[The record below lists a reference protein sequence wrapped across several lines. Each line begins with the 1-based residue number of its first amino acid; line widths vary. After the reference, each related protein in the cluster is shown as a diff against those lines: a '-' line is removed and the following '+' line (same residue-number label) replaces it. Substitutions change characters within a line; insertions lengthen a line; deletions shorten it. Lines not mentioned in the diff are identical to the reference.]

1 MQISKTAVAAAM
13 VAAAWTGAAAA
24 EGRDVTIVLNEEVDV
39 MEPCMVGRQNI
50 SRIISQNITERLTEY
65 NYRDGGIM
73 PRLATSWEQVDED
86 TWRFHLRDGV
96 KFHDGGDFTAED
108 VIFSIQRNQNPNLP
122 CEVGAK
128 FFGGIDF
135 SFETPDPHTLEITT
149 SPPSPILP
157 LLMAV
162 MPVESRAAT
171 PENEF
176 TRAPVGTGP
185 YVFDSWD
192 VGKSIKLARNPDY
205 WGEQPIVES
214 ASYVFRAD
222 SAVAAAMVQAGEAD
236 IVPSIAIQ
244 DATDPETDF
253 SYPNSETTR
262 IRINTLE
269 PPLDDRRVREALNL
283 AIDREA
289 MIGTLFSEDV
299 QIATQ
304 LVVPT
309 TMGYNK
315 DIEPFPYDPD
325 RARALLAEAKAD
337 GVPVDMPIHMIGRVN
352 QFANA
357 TEAMEAIAA
366 MLREVGF
373 NIDLQMNDVSVWN
386 TYFVKPFPDDD
397 GPSLTQ
403 AQHDNAMGD
412 PVFTAYV
419 KYHSDG
425 AHSMV
430 SDPELDTAIE
440 KATAA
445 TGAEREAL
453 WQKVFARANDEII
466 ADIMLFHMVG
476 YTRVSPRLAF
486 TPTIA
491 TNLELQLSQIGFND

>member
-1 MQISKTAVAAAM
+1 MQINRI
-13 VAAAWTGAAAA
+13 WAAAA
-24 EGRDVTIVLNEEVDV
+24 LAAATGGACLAQDRDVTVVLSEEVDV

-65 NYRDGGIM
+65 DYRNGGLL
-73 PRLATSWEQVDED
+73 PRLATSWEQLDED

-96 KFHDGGDFTAED
+96 AFHDGGAFTADD
-108 VIFSIQRNQNPNLP
+108 VIFSIERNKNPDLP

-135 SFETPDPHTLEITT
+135 SFETPDPLTLDITT

-162 MPVESRAAT
+162 MPVQSKAAT
-171 PENEF
+171 PAGEF

-192 VGKSIKLARNPDY
+192 VGREITLARNPDY
-205 WGEQPIVES
+205 WGETPEVE
-214 ASYVFRAD
+214 AAHYVFRAD
-222 SAVAAAMVQAGEAD
+222 SAVAAAMVASGEAD

-244 DATDPETDF
+244 DATDPATDF

-262 IRINTLE
+262 LRINTLE

-289 MIGTLFSEDV
+289 MVGTLFSEDV

-315 DIEPFPYDPD
+315 DIKPFPYDPD

-337 GVPVDMPIHMIGRVN
+337 GVPVDAPITLIGRVN

-357 TEAMEAIAA
+357 TEAMEAISA

-373 NIDLQMNDVSVWN
+373 TINLQMQDVSVWN
-386 TYFVKPFPDDD
+386 TYFVRPFPDDD
-397 GPSLTQ
+397 GPTLTQ

-419 KYHSDG
+419 KYHSQG

-430 SDPELDTAIE
+430 DSPELDAAIE
-440 KATAA
+440 TATAA
-445 TGAEREAL
+445 SGDERAAL
-453 WQKVFARANDEII
+453 WQKVFAIVNEDII
-466 ADIMLFHMVG
+466 ADMPLFHMVG
-476 YTRVSPRLAF
+476 YTRVSPRLDF

-491 TNLELQLSQIGFND
+491 TNLELQLSQIGFKD